1 VRVQGQSVLVK
12 VRVQLLG
19 SEHLGDLNELVVV
32 IAALKEGLSFENH
45 ASKHA
50 AERPDVK

>member
-1 VRVQGQSVLVK
+1 MRVQGQSVLVQ

-19 SEHLGDLNELVVV
+19 SEHLGDFDELVVV
-32 IAALKEGLSFENH
+32 VAALEEGLSFEYH

-50 AERPDVK
+50 AERPDIK